1 MLAKNLQ
8 LIKLGNNG
16 FNSNYSILTSPIGAS
31 IGYRL
36 NG

>member
-1 MLAKNLQ
+1 MLAK
-8 LIKLGNNG
+8 KLTAYKIGNNG